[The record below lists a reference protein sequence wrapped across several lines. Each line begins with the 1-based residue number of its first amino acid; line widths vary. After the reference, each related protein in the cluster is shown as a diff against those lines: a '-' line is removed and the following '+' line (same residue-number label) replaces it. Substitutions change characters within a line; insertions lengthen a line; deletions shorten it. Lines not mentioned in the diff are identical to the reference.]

1 MGQPCGLEEF
11 KKNIIN
17 KIKKQTKH
25 NELIYQVLVQ
35 DQAVDLEVDLEQDL
49 EVDLK
54 LGLDLEVVVGQVK
67 KIQGQSEL
75 CQEKIVSSHLFTKE
89 NTTMNVL
96 QRTLEPFPG
105 VPHL

>member
-1 MGQPCGLEEF
+1 MLLQVDLVVHLE
-11 KKNIIN
+11 KLS
-17 KIKKQTKH
+17 Q
-25 NELIYQVLVQ
+25 ELNQHQ
-35 DQAVDLEVDLEQDL
+35 DLEVDLEVDLEQDL